1 MKVLSNIR
9 PTPEQL
15 SLVGQNR
22 EGVEV
27 ICGAAGS
34 GKTTTA
40 LLRLKSLCYMF
51 NVRHQ
56 REGNTDPVKI
66 LVLTFN
72 KTLAGYIKELVH
84 SQLPNTINVELEIST
99 FSKWAYH
106 NVRPEKKIISYSSGL
121 LYSYARA
128 IDSLSHDYVV
138 NEVEYL
144 LGRFKPE
151 NLSDYITAERTGRG
165 ISPRVERT
173 VRQRILDAVVIPYK
187 EALNQRNAVDWND
200 IAVAMSEEVDS
211 LGYEIVVVD
220 ECQDFTA
227 NQLRAVKHHLGEH
240 HTATFVTDTVQR
252 IYARGYTW
260 IEAGYDVR
268 PERSHILKANYR
280 NTKEIAAFAASVISG
295 ISVEADGVLPNLN
308 EANSSGNLP
317 KVIVGFYSSQV
328 KYALDYIKN
337 NVDLSC
343 ESVAFLHP
351 KGWSGYLKSNLDR
364 EGMSFVDIT
373 RADSWPDDDD
383 VNVAISTFHSA
394 KGLEFDYVF
403 ILGLSDE
410 STECPEELAGDQLLV
425 LRRLLA
431 VAIARAKTDVIIGY
445 KSGEESDLIKFFA
458 PGTFDEVLLP

>member
-99 FSKWAYH
+99 FSKWAYQ
-106 NVRPEKKIISYSSGL
+106 NVRPKEKIVSYSSGL

-173 VRQRILDAVVIPYK
+173 VRQRILDEVVTPYK
-187 EALNQRNAVDWND
+187 LKLQQNNAVDWND
-200 IAVAMSEEVDS
+200 VAIAMREEVDS

-227 NQLRAVKHHLGEH
+227 NQLRAIKHHLGEH

-260 IEAGYDVR
+260 SEAGYDVR
-268 PERSHILKANYR
+268 PERSHILRANYR
-280 NTKEIAAFAASVISG
+280 NTREIAAFAASVISG
-295 ISVEADGVLPNLN
+295 INVEADGALPNLN

-317 KVIVGFYSSQV
+317 KVIVGFYNNQV
-328 KYALDYIKN
+328 QYALDYINKT
-337 NVDLSC
+337 VDLTS
-343 ESVAFLHP
+343 ETVAFLHP
-351 KGWSGYLKSNLDR
+351 KGWFGYLKPNLMKS
-364 EGMSFVDIT
+364 GIPFVDIT
-373 RADSWPDDDD
+373 RADYWPDDEE

-410 STECPEELAGDQLLV
+410 STAYPEELIDDQLLV
-425 LRRLLA
+425 LRRLLT
-431 VAIARAKTDVIIGY
+431 VAIARAKKDVIIGY
-445 KSGEESDLIKFFA
+445 KSGEESDLIRFFS
-458 PGTFDEVLLP
+458 PGTFTEVIL

>member
-1 MKVLSNIR
+1 MKVLSNIK

-72 KTLAGYIKELVH
+72 KTLAGYITELVH
-84 SQLPNTINVELEIST
+84 SQLPNTIDVELEIST

-106 NVRPEKKIISYSSGL
+106 NVRPEKEIISYSSGL

-151 NLSDYITAERTGRG
+151 NLADYITAERTGRG

-173 VRQRILDAVVIPYK
+173 VRQRILDEVVTPYK
-187 EALNQRNAVDWND
+187 GKLQQNNAVDWND
-200 IAVAMSEEVDS
+200 IAVAMREDVDS

-227 NQLRAVKHHLGEH
+227 NQLRAIKHHLGEH

-260 IEAGYDVR
+260 LEAGYDVR
-268 PERSHILKANYR
+268 PERSHILRANYR

-295 ISVEADGVLPNLN
+295 INVEADGALPNLN

-317 KVIVGFYSSQV
+317 KVIVGFYNNQV
-328 KYALDYIKN
+328 HYALKYIKEF
-337 NVDLSC
+337 VDLTS
-343 ESVAFLHP
+343 ETVAFLHP
-351 KGWSGYLKSNLDR
+351 KGWSGYLKTSLR
-364 EGMSFVDIT
+364 SSGVSFVDIT
-373 RADSWPDDDD
+373 RADYWPDDED

-403 ILGLSDE
+403 ILGLSNQ
-410 STECPEELAGDQLLV
+410 STAYPEELIDDQLLV

-431 VAIARAKTDVIIGY
+431 VAIARAKKDVVIGY
-445 KSGEESDLIKFFA
+445 KPGEESDLINFFF
-458 PGTFDEVLLP
+458 PGTFTEVIL

>member
-84 SQLPNTINVELEIST
+84 SQLPNTIDVELEINT
-99 FSKWAYH
+99 FSKWAYQ
-106 NVRPEKKIISYSSGL
+106 NVRPSKQIIDYSSGL

-128 IDSLSHDYVV
+128 IDSLSHEYVI

-173 VRQRILDAVVIPYK
+173 VRQKILDKVVTPYK
-187 EALNQRNAVDWND
+187 EKLRQNNAVDWND
-200 IAVAMSEEVDS
+200 IAIAMREEVDS

-227 NQLRAVKHHLGEH
+227 NQLRAIKHHLSEH

-260 IEAGYDVR
+260 SEAGYDVR
-268 PERSHILKANYR
+268 PERSHILRANYR

-295 ISVEADGVLPNLN
+295 INVEADGALPNLN

-317 KVIVGFYSSQV
+317 KVIIGFYNNQV
-328 KYALDYIKN
+328 QYALDYIKEI
-337 NVDLSC
+337 VDLKS
-343 ESVAFLHP
+343 ETVAFLHP
-351 KGWSGYLKSNLDR
+351 KGWSGYLKKSLTSN
-364 EGMSFVDIT
+364 GISFVDIT
-373 RADSWPDDDD
+373 RADYWPDDED

-403 ILGLSDE
+403 ILGLSNQ
-410 STECPEELAGDQLLV
+410 STAYPEELIDDQLLV

-431 VAIARAKTDVIIGY
+431 VAIARARKDVIIGY
-445 KSGEESDLIKFFA
+445 KPGEESDLIKFFS
-458 PGTFDEVLLP
+458 PGTFTEVTL

>member
-9 PTPEQL
+9 PTAEQL

-56 REGNTDPVKI
+56 REGNDDPVKI

-84 SQLPNTINVELEIST
+84 SQLPNTINIELEIST
-99 FSKWAYH
+99 FSKWAYQ
-106 NVRPEKKIISYSSGL
+106 NVRPDKQIINYSSGL
-121 LYSYARA
+121 LYSFARA
-128 IDSLSHDYVV
+128 IDSLSQDYVV

-151 NLSDYITAERTGRG
+151 DLSDYITAERTGRG

-173 VRQRILDAVVIPYK
+173 VRQRILDDVVTPYK
-187 EALNQRNAVDWND
+187 EKLQQNNSVDWND
-200 IAVAMSEEVDS
+200 IAIAMREEVES

-227 NQLRAVKHHLGEH
+227 NQLRAIKHHLGEH
-240 HTATFVTDTVQR
+240 YTATFVTDTVQR

-260 IEAGYDVR
+260 SEAGFDVR
-268 PERSHILKANYR
+268 PERSHILRANYR
-280 NTKEIAAFAASVISG
+280 NTKEIAVFAASVISG
-295 ISVEADGVLPNLN
+295 INVEADGALPNLN

-317 KVIVGFYSSQV
+317 KVIVGFYNSQV
-328 KYALDYIKN
+328 QYALEYIKRI
-337 NVDLSC
+337 VDLTS
-343 ESVAFLHP
+343 ETVAFLHP
-351 KGWSGYLKSNLDR
+351 KGWSGYLKENLISS
-364 EGMSFVDIT
+364 GIPFVDIT
-373 RADSWPDDDD
+373 RADYWPDDED

-403 ILGLSDE
+403 ILGLSNQ
-410 STECPEELAGDQLLV
+410 STVYPEELIDDQLLV

-431 VAIARAKTDVIIGY
+431 IAIARAKKDVIIGY
-445 KSGEESDLIKFFA
+445 KSGEESDLIRFFA
-458 PGTFDEVLLP
+458 PGTFTEVIL

>member
-99 FSKWAYH
+99 FSKWAYQ
-106 NVRPEKKIISYSSGL
+106 NVRPKEKIVSYSSGL

-173 VRQRILDAVVIPYK
+173 VRQRILDEVVTPYK
-187 EALNQRNAVDWND
+187 LKLQQNNAVDWND
-200 IAVAMSEEVDS
+200 VAIAMREEVDS

-227 NQLRAVKHHLGEH
+227 NQLRAIKHHLGEH

-260 IEAGYDVR
+260 SEAGYDVR
-268 PERSHILKANYR
+268 PERSHILRANYR
-280 NTKEIAAFAASVISG
+280 NTREIAAFAASVISG
-295 ISVEADGVLPNLN
+295 INVEADGALPNLN

-317 KVIVGFYSSQV
+317 KVIVGFYNNQV
-328 KYALDYIKN
+328 QYALDYINKT
-337 NVDLSC
+337 VDLTS
-343 ESVAFLHP
+343 ETVAFLHP
-351 KGWSGYLKSNLDR
+351 KGWFGYLKPNLMKS
-364 EGMSFVDIT
+364 GIPFVDIT
-373 RADSWPDDDD
+373 RADYWPDDEE

-410 STECPEELAGDQLLV
+410 STAYPEELIDDQLLV
-425 LRRLLA
+425 LRRLLT
-431 VAIARAKTDVIIGY
+431 VAIARAKKDVIIGY
-445 KSGEESDLIKFFA
+445 KSGEESDLIRFF
-458 PGTFDEVLLP
+458 PRGHSLR

>member
-9 PTPEQL
+9 PTAEQL

-56 REGNTDPVKI
+56 REGNDDPVKI

-84 SQLPNTINVELEIST
+84 SQLPNTINIELEIST
-99 FSKWAYH
+99 FSKWAYQ
-106 NVRPEKKIISYSSGL
+106 NVRPDKQIINYSSGL

-128 IDSLSHDYVV
+128 IDSLSQDYVV

-151 NLSDYITAERTGRG
+151 DLSDYITAERTGRG

-173 VRQRILDAVVIPYK
+173 VRQRILDDVVTPYK
-187 EALNQRNAVDWND
+187 EKLQQNNSVDWND
-200 IAVAMSEEVDS
+200 IAIAMREEVES

-227 NQLRAVKHHLGEH
+227 NQLRAIKHHLGEH
-240 HTATFVTDTVQR
+240 YTATFVTDTVQR

-260 IEAGYDVR
+260 SEAGFDVR
-268 PERSHILKANYR
+268 PERSHILRANYR
-280 NTKEIAAFAASVISG
+280 NTKEIAVFAASVISG
-295 ISVEADGVLPNLN
+295 INVEADGALPNLN

-317 KVIVGFYSSQV
+317 KVIVGFYNSQV
-328 KYALDYIKN
+328 QYALEYIKRI
-337 NVDLSC
+337 VDLTS
-343 ESVAFLHP
+343 ETVAFLHP
-351 KGWSGYLKSNLDR
+351 KGWSGYLKENLISS
-364 EGMSFVDIT
+364 GIPFVDIT
-373 RADSWPDDDD
+373 RADYWPDDED

-403 ILGLSDE
+403 ILGLSNQ
-410 STECPEELAGDQLLV
+410 STVYPEELIDDQLLV

-431 VAIARAKTDVIIGY
+431 IAIARAKKDVIIGY
-445 KSGEESDLIKFFA
+445 KSGEESDLIRFFA
-458 PGTFDEVLLP
+458 PGTFTEVIL

>member
-99 FSKWAYH
+99 FSKWAYQ
-106 NVRPEKKIISYSSGL
+106 NVRPKEKIVSYSSGL

-173 VRQRILDAVVIPYK
+173 VRQRILDEVVTPYK
-187 EALNQRNAVDWND
+187 LKLQQNNAVDWND
-200 IAVAMSEEVDS
+200 VAIAMREEVDS

-227 NQLRAVKHHLGEH
+227 NQLRAIKHHLGEH

-260 IEAGYDVR
+260 SEAGYDVR
-268 PERSHILKANYR
+268 PERSHILRANYR
-280 NTKEIAAFAASVISG
+280 NTREIAAFAASVISG
-295 ISVEADGVLPNLN
+295 INVEADGALPNLN

-317 KVIVGFYSSQV
+317 KVIVGFYNNQV
-328 KYALDYIKN
+328 QYALDYINKT
-337 NVDLSC
+337 VDLTS
-343 ESVAFLHP
+343 ETVAFLHP
-351 KGWSGYLKSNLDR
+351 KGWFGYLKPNLMKS
-364 EGMSFVDIT
+364 GIPFVDIT
-373 RADSWPDDDD
+373 RADYWPDDEE

-410 STECPEELAGDQLLV
+410 STAYPEELIDDQLLV

-431 VAIARAKTDVIIGY
+431 VAIARAKKDVIIGY
-445 KSGEESDLIKFFA
+445 KSGEESDLIRFFS
-458 PGTFDEVLLP
+458 PGTFTEVIL

>member
-1 MKVLSNIR
+1 MKVLSNIK

-84 SQLPNTINVELEIST
+84 SQLPNTIDVDLEIST
-99 FSKWAYH
+99 FSKWAYN
-106 NVRPEKKIISYSSGL
+106 NVRPEKEIINYSSGL

-165 ISPRVERT
+165 VSPRVERT
-173 VRQRILDAVVIPYK
+173 IRQRILDNVVTPYK
-187 EALNQRNAVDWND
+187 EKLRQNDAVDWND
-200 IAVAMSEEVDS
+200 IAVAMREEVDS

-227 NQLRAVKHHLGEH
+227 NQLRAIKHHLGEH

-260 IEAGYDVR
+260 LEAGYDVR
-268 PERSHILKANYR
+268 PERSHILRANYR

-295 ISVEADGVLPNLN
+295 INVEADGALPNLN

-317 KVIVGFYSSQV
+317 KVIVGFYNNQV
-328 KYALDYIKN
+328 HYALKYIEEF
-337 NVDLSC
+337 VDLAS
-343 ESVAFLHP
+343 ETVAFLHP
-351 KGWSGYLKSNLDR
+351 KGWSGYLKTSLR
-364 EGMSFVDIT
+364 SSGVSFVDIT
-373 RADSWPDDDD
+373 RADYWPDDED

-403 ILGLSDE
+403 ILGLSNQ
-410 STECPEELAGDQLLV
+410 STAYPEELIDDQLLV

-431 VAIARAKTDVIIGY
+431 VAIARAKKDVIIGY
-445 KSGEESDLIKFFA
+445 KPGEESDLINFFS
-458 PGTFDEVLLP
+458 PGTFTEVIL